1 MKNPSSTGYL
11 WWLRQSAPSPYW
23 QISWPQHLALDA
35 FVGEQPGHFL
45 LGLCIALHGNDQ
57 LPVRRILDAADRALQ
72 NAQIPPKPTTD
83 SAKHRLRGG
92 RAARAQAYQHT
103 AYALRHIA
111 PAFRVDAAFRQ
122 QRLREIGR
130 A

>member
-72 NAQIPPKPTTD
+72 NAQIQPKLTTD
-83 SAKHRLRGG
+83 SAKNGLRGG
-92 RAARAQAYQHT
+92 RAPKAQAHPRT
-103 AYALRHIA
+103 ASALRPLTPPSPPHD
-111 PAFRVDAAFRQ
+111 AF
-122 QRLREIGR
+122 
-130 A
+130 